1 MDATLEPPMRIIEPE
16 IKFGPMTNAQYSSEH
31 APLSMSHEFRYN
43 GYGTLYLLTRDG
55 ICYTLRSFINDRNA
69 LEVPGLTVYASE
81 TISIDVNVDIQRESM
96 SSGTRS
102 QALVDNIRSAPLRR
116 THKDVYISYFVSDQ
130 ELTAAGG
137 SAYVAD
143 IDVVI
148 SVVDPIEN
156 SIRHPF
162 GSAAAASGGLGTIE
176 AKRLK
181 GAHMRMLFIDNER
194 VMGDKWF
201 RLGEICI
208 HLRPTVSDQ
217 LASGIYLIYQG
228 SSDNAEVRRYWP
240 LKEVQAGKLPIRM
253 FNSQAEAAAWDE
265 EREHE
270 LQTAAFKRDTEST
283 KNEGTRQKQIT
294 DEISSLRKERDEA
307 NERYDSMVRTNAKQL
322 SEAAANIRQEL
333 EDRLNRER
341 KDAEERLATEKRRH
355 EEEVKQARED
365 SERKRKEWYE
375 ERSYERK
382 NLNEILKLIPVVASI
397 VLSIVVLT
405 KSKSSK

>member
-1 MDATLEPPMRIIEPE
+1 MDATLEPPMKIIEPE
-16 IKFGPMTNAQYSSEH
+16 IKFGPITNAEYSSEH

-55 ICYTLRSFINDRNA
+55 ICYTLRSFLNDRT
-69 LEVPGLTVYASE
+69 LTEVPGLTVYASE
-81 TISIDVNVDIQRESM
+81 NISVDVNVDIQRESM
-96 SSGTRS
+96 LSGTRS
-102 QALVDNIRSAPLRR
+102 QALVDNIRKTPLRSTR
-116 THKDVYISYFVSDQ
+116 RNVYVSYFVSDQ

-148 SVVDPIEN
+148 SVVDPIAN

-162 GSAAAASGGLGTIE
+162 GSANVLAGGVGTIE
-176 AKRLK
+176 AQRLK
-181 GAHMRMLFIDNER
+181 GAHMRLLFIDNER

-217 LASGIYLIYQG
+217 LSSGIYLIYQG
-228 SSDNAEVRRYWP
+228 SSDTVEVRRHWP
-240 LKEVQAGKLPIRM
+240 LKEVQAGKLPLRM

-270 LQTAAFKRDTEST
+270 LHTATLKRDTETT
-283 KNEGTRQKQIT
+283 KTEGVRQRQLT
-294 DEISSLRKERDEA
+294 DEITSLRKERDEA
-307 NERYDSMVRTNAKQL
+307 NERYDDMVRNNAKSL
-322 SEAAANIRQEL
+322 SEAAGNIRQEL

-341 KDAEERLATEKRRH
+341 KEAEERLATEKRRY

-365 SERKRKEWYE
+365 NDRKRKEWYE
-375 ERSYERK
+375 DRSYERK
-382 NLNEILKLIPVVASI
+382 NLNEILKLIPVIASI
-397 VLSIVVLT
+397 VLSVVVLT